1 MKLDEIKEMAEV
13 DLKIDRN
20 NLSLS
25 SAEVPVLV
33 NKYYLIF
40 IDETRILK
48 MIEQRQ
54 MVIYKELYDYYL
66 HFAPPEVYVQKP
78 FNRKVLKGDVDMFI
92 SADQDFIDINN
103 KIEAQKM
110 KVKYIEEIIKQLNQ
124 RTFAVKNII
133 AFEQFKNGGY

>member
-1 MKLDEIKEMAEV
+1 MKLEEIKEMAEV

-25 SAEVPVLV
+25 SAEVPTLV

-40 IDETRILK
+40 IDEARILK
-48 MIEQRQ
+48 MIEQKQ
-54 MVIYKELYDYYL
+54 MMVYKDLYDYYL
-66 HFAPPEVYVQKP
+66 HFAPPEVYIKKP

-92 SADQDFIDINN
+92 SADQEFVDINN

-110 KVKYIEEIIKQLNQ
+110 KVKYLEEIIKQLNQ